1 MTVFVTENGTE
12 LDIVAVSE
20 VGLRNLLFGSG
31 ALRKVYGAG
40 KSTDQIL
47 NQVSSQLS
55 QEEAIRLRADG
66 VRLYNYICS
75 YGVTTD
81 PPEDALE
88 ELVAIGYEVHN
99 PRVARM
105 NWLQLLV
112 LTEEDSKNLLGEI
125 IRLTFQKE

>member
-55 QEEAIRLRADG
+55 QEEAIRLGADG